1 MAFIE
6 INEFFWKIYNKR
18 MSLFGREI
26 DERMRKYLRI
36 VQIENLWIKQYIG
49 FQFDLIYFEKFRK
62 IFEKKKKE
70 KRKYEM
76 WIK

>member
-36 VQIENLWIKQYIG
+36 VQIENLWIK
-49 FQFDLIYFEKFRK
+49 
-62 IFEKKKKE
+62 
-70 KRKYEM
+70 
-76 WIK
+76 